1 MKNKIDLALYNSL
14 IKSDFFL
21 LSSSAVKKSP
31 YLNANIKITGLA
43 NYSTLDIVELTKSIK
58 QFIRVLQI
66 IQLQDNLG
74 VLHIIVKNK
83 QYLHL
88 LKQFFIEY
96 PTKIKIN
103 IESTISSKKLVSTKV
118 LQAVLLL
125 DSFNSENLSI
135 LKKLQSNNIFLIN
148 KINSKLEMNNFGTYK
163 IYNDLFDFKKVIF
176 LAVLINKIFT
186 KN

>member
-21 LSSSAVKKSP
+21 LSSTAIKRSP
-31 YLNANIKITGLA
+31 YLNANIKINNLA
-43 NYSTLDIVELTKSIK
+43 NYSTLDIIDLTKSIK
-58 QFIRVLQI
+58 QFIRVLQL
-66 IQLQDNLG
+66 IQLQGNLG

-88 LKQFFIEY
+88 LKQFFLEY

-103 IESTISSKKLVSTKV
+103 IDSTVSSKRVESTSV
-118 LQAVLLL
+118 LQAVLFL
-125 DSFNSENLSI
+125 DSFNSENLSV
-135 LKKLQSNNIFLIN
+135 LKKLQGNNIFLIN
-148 KINSKLEMNNFGTYK
+148 KINSKLEINNFGTYK

-176 LAVLINKIFT
+176 LATLINKIFT